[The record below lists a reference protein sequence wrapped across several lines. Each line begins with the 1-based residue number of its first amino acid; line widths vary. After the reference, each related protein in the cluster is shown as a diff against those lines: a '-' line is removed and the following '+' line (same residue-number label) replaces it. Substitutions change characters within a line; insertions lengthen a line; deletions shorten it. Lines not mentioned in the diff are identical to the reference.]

1 MSKQMQN
8 SDDLLESSDASGAD
22 ARANKGCFRD
32 DKDVSHHQMASAR
45 RPVLLPTVTL
55 IESFKGRAPCFWRG
69 LLLVPEVTSSHKSHH
84 HPA

>member
-32 DKDVSHHQMASAR
+32 NKDVSHHQMASGAP
-45 RPVLLPTVTL
+45 PVVTTDAYLL
-55 IESFKGRAPCFWRG
+55 IESF
-69 LLLVPEVTSSHKSHH
+69 
-84 HPA
+84 